1 MTKEIKVENQT
12 KEDVEVKDETGEVTT
27 MVGSGFDVQVTLV
40 PTPPP
45 STGTGTPRT
54 GTINIALQA
63 HAYRGENPAENDSI
77 TYTWSMGD
85 NAIASNASENSK
97 IYTVATIDLAALD
110 AEQSFTVSV
119 TVAEKD
125 TAQTTK

>member
-45 STGTGTPRT
+45 STGTGTPGT

-63 HAYRGENPAENDSI
+63 HAY
-77 TYTWSMGD
+77 
-85 NAIASNASENSK
+85 
-97 IYTVATIDLAALD
+97 
-110 AEQSFTVSV
+110 
-119 TVAEKD
+119 
-125 TAQTTK
+125 